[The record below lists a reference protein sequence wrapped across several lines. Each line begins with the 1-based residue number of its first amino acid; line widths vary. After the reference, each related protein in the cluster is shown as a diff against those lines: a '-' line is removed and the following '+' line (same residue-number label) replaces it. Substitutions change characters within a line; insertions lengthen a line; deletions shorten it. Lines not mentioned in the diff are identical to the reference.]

1 MGLTWRARS
10 ICAPGIALGPVLGL
24 AAGFSVFETAVSTH
38 LLSRNLC
45 PPPRHDE
52 RERNLQAMS
61 YCCFEPPSLTQWVL
75 AELAGPFALPSLALH
90 HRHWRE
96 GTALSH

>member
-1 MGLTWRARS
+1 MGLTWGVRS
-10 ICAPGIALGPVLGL
+10 ICAPGIAPGPVLGL
-24 AAGFSVFETAVSTH
+24 AAGFSVFETAISTH
-38 LLSRNLC
+38 LLSRDLR
-45 PPPRHDE
+45 PPPPDDE

-75 AELAGPFALPSLALH
+75 AELASPFALPSLVLH
-90 HRHWRE
+90 RRHWRE